1 MQVFMFVLELA
12 GTVAFAISGAMT
24 AIRRRLD
31 LFGVLFLGVV
41 TAVGGGVLRDL
52 MIGVTPP
59 RCFRDPVY
67 LLVALGV
74 ALVCFLP
81 FFKKPVAHHQK
92 FFEMTLFAMD
102 SLGLAA
108 FTITGI
114 QAGIEAQPQAS
125 PVLLVFVGLLTATG
139 GGVLRDVLVGSTP
152 YIFVKHVYATASV
165 IGAVLFVVLEIFGL
179 DHMISGIICIAVM
192 VIIRCLAAYYHWN
205 LPRAEEQILDS
216 NR

>member
-1 MQVFMFVLELA
+1 MQVFMMILELA

-59 RCFRDPVY
+59 RCFRDPIY
-67 LLVALGV
+67 LLVALIV

-81 FFKKPVAHHQK
+81 FFRRPTAHHQK
-92 FFEMTLFAMD
+92 FFEITLFAMD
-102 SLGLAA
+102 SLGLAV

-125 PVLLVFVGLLTATG
+125 PVLLAFVGLLTATG
-139 GGVLRDVLVGSTP
+139 GGVLRDVLAGTTP
-152 YIFVKHVYATASV
+152 YIFIKHVYATASV
-165 IGAVLFVVLEIFGL
+165 VGAVLFLVLALFGV
-179 DHMISGIICIAVM
+179 DHMICGIVSIVVM
-192 VIIRCLAAYYHWN
+192 FILRCLAAYYHWN
-205 LPRAEEQILDS
+205 LPRAEEQTIDS